1 MIRDEKIIAFIE
13 ANCQIP
19 ESIQVGQSIKLM
31 QPQDQFV
38 LDVYRSLCSTNHAH
52 LSTTRKNDKFAP
64 IASVILGY
72 VLGPEA
78 KHFSHPRLQGSLV
91 DLLKLGLLSRLIP

>member
-13 ANCQIP
+13 ANCKIP
-19 ESIQVGQSIKLM
+19 ESIRVGQSIKLM
-31 QPQDQFV
+31 QSQDQFV
-38 LDVYRSLCSTNHAH
+38 LDVYGSLCSTNHSH

-64 IASVILGY
+64 IAAVILGY

-78 KHFSHPRLQGSLV
+78 KHFSHPRVQNSLV
-91 DLLKLGLLSRLIP
+91 DLLKLGLLSHIIP